1 MTTPSWFSNAGFNYL
16 IIDGLFFHLTGVKD
30 QLTLSKKISEIKAA
44 TNRAQIGSNL
54 EPIIPD

>member
-30 QLTLSKKISEIKAA
+30 QLTLRKISEIKAA
-44 TNRAQIGSNL
+44 TNRAQIGSKL
-54 EPIIPD
+54 GTHYIKL